1 MASLTF
7 NQSNNKPKTP
17 LNYSQLWGMEEGE
30 RGSVQDYIQRNPDD
44 FFVRLQR
51 VLEEDKK
58 EEPQTEIP
66 PVFVESKFSATGEM
80 IFPKSEIQI
89 ESVEKTKAGIPQS
102 SQESLNQ
109 ILNSTS
115 EYTIKATENV
125 LAFTEGMVLESGGA
139 FADLFNMVTGREKG
153 QGKGKEKPGENKKGS
168 EKLKPE
174 QFNLRAQSWNQELQA
189 AQARESQ
196 IIEAKEE
203 ARSGI
208 IGSTEQLAK
217 AAGLQSGYEK
227 VKNVYTRSFIAV
239 KNSNTGG
246 AGVG

>member
-115 EYTIKATENV
+115 EYTIKATV
-125 LAFTEGMVLESGGA
+125 
-139 FADLFNMVTGREKG
+139 
-153 QGKGKEKPGENKKGS
+153 
-168 EKLKPE
+168 
-174 QFNLRAQSWNQELQA
+174 
-189 AQARESQ
+189 
-196 IIEAKEE
+196 
-203 ARSGI
+203 
-208 IGSTEQLAK
+208 
-217 AAGLQSGYEK
+217 
-227 VKNVYTRSFIAV
+227 
-239 KNSNTGG
+239 
-246 AGVG
+246 